1 MFVTILSV
9 KILTILTDVR
19 SIIIP
24 KRIFGKMN
32 ITDSLPPGKIAAV
45 DFGTVRLGVAIT
57 DFDRKIASPYENL
70 TRKSERL
77 DGQWFMDFVREE
89 RIVRFV
95 VGLPLYPSGDESPK
109 SAQAREFGAW
119 LENLTKVPVVFYDER
134 YSSKFADE
142 LMREAKFSQKKKQ
155 ARRDMLAAYV
165 LLSAY
170 LEALNKPTGDVYL
183 ANQSLE

>member
-1 MFVTILSV
+1 
-9 KILTILTDVR
+9 
-19 SIIIP
+19 
-24 KRIFGKMN
+24 MN
-32 ITDSLPPGKIAAV
+32 IIDTLPPGKIAAV

-57 DFDRKIASPYENL
+57 DVDRKIASPYENL

-89 RIVRFV
+89 KIVRFV

-142 LMREAKFSQKKKQ
+142 LMREAGFSQKKKQ

-170 LEALNKPTGDVYL
+170 LEALNKPSGDVYL

>member
-1 MFVTILSV
+1 
-9 KILTILTDVR
+9 
-19 SIIIP
+19 
-24 KRIFGKMN
+24 MN
-32 ITDSLPPGKIAAV
+32 IADPLPPGKIAAI

-57 DFDRKIASPYENL
+57 DYDRKIASPYENL

-77 DGQWFMDFVREE
+77 DGQWFTDFVREE

-142 LMREAKFSQKKKQ
+142 LMKEAGFSQKKKQ

-165 LLSAY
+165 LLSSY
-170 LEALNKPTGDVYL
+170 LEALNKPNGDVYL
-183 ANQSLE
+183 ANQSLD